1 MICFAYDYVKSTL
14 DVQECLYK
22 HTYYINFEC
31 YLSTAT
37 SFPEKKHMP
46 LPQEGNVAEAASVA
60 DGTSV
65 PGTTPGDLHERK
77 SVSGHGDLS

>member
-1 MICFAYDYVKSTL
+1 MLLEHS
-14 DVQECLYK
+14 
-22 HTYYINFEC
+22 NF
-31 YLSTAT
+31 LSR
-37 SFPEKKHMP
+37 KKHMP

-77 SVSGHGDLS
+77 SASGHGDLS